1 MCILPLLVTGC
12 TRNSEDTNVPDVSI
26 VQPAGGDV
34 YAQYESSVNERPS
47 ANSYTITATNSYDMH
62 YSDDTMSA
70 YDMDEVFSF
79 DGQTAHLSQNIDAN
93 GLRQSFDGYY
103 YDGRLY
109 NTYNNITYY
118 EDMSFEQL
126 EENMLV
132 PVEPAVFPKD
142 MIEDIRGGVD
152 TDGNTSY
159 VITISQD
166 YRQELFQERYDQ
178 YGLDTYDG
186 FVVNSGIITV
196 SFDSDGHF
204 VGESAAFD
212 TEVTY
217 SSEVIQ
223 VIYESKVS
231 VVNINS
237 TTVTL
242 SDEQKREQASYV
254 SFEEIN
260 TDSIET
266 LTSDDDSSE
275 DTVTDTF
282 KKRLVNRLNYEVKDD
297 GTYYSSFNNDNESY
311 MVDFDNHIFEYSNR
325 TIHYIYNW
333 KSDTG
338 QMGACSL
345 DFTNG
350 VESNDCEDSTL
361 EAIRDVKSWL
371 EMELYYCGLTLEDL
385 QSEA

>member
-1 MCILPLLVTGC
+1 MCILPLFVTGC
-12 TRNSEDTNVPDVSI
+12 TKNNEQPLPSAVAI
-26 VQPAGGDV
+26 VQPVSGDV
-34 YAQYESSVNERPS
+34 YTQYESAVENRS
-47 ANSYTITATNSYDMH
+47 AADSYTITVNNSYNMH

-70 YDMDEVFSF
+70 YDMDEVLQW
-79 DGQTAHLSQNIDAN
+79 DGETAHLFQNIDSN

-103 YDGRLY
+103 YGGRLY

-132 PVEPAVFPKD
+132 PVEPIVFPED
-142 MIEDIRGGVD
+142 MIEDIKGGRD
-152 TDGNTSY
+152 EDGNMSY
-159 VITISQD
+159 VITLKEE
-166 YRQELFQERYDQ
+166 YRADQFKERYDQ
-178 YGLDTYDG
+178 YGLDAYDG
-186 FVVNSGIITV
+186 FVVKEGKITV
-196 SFDSDGHF
+196 SFDEDGHF
-204 VGESAAFD
+204 VKEHAVFD
-212 TEVTY
+212 TEVTL
-217 SSEVIQ
+217 SSEVVQ
-223 VIYESKVS
+223 VIYESDVN
-231 VVNINS
+231 VVNINE
-237 TTVTL
+237 TTVSL
-242 SDEQKREQASYV
+242 SDEQRNEQAAYV
-254 SFEEIN
+254 SFEDID

-266 LTSDDDSSE
+266 LTSDDDSME

-282 KKRLVNRLNYEVKDD
+282 KKRLVNRLNYEEQED
-297 GTYYSSFNNDNESY
+297 GTYLSSFNQDNESY

-350 VESNDCEDSTL
+350 VESSDCQDSTL

-371 EMELYYCGLTLEDL
+371 EMELYYCGLSLEGL

>member
-12 TRNSEDTNVPDVSI
+12 TRNNEEQNEPAVTI
-26 VQPAGGDV
+26 VQPASGDV
-34 YAQYESSVNERPS
+34 YEQYESAVNNRTVPD
-47 ANSYTITATNSYDMH
+47 SYTITVTNHYDMH

-70 YDMDEVFSF
+70 YDMDEVFQW
-79 DGQTAHLSQNIDAN
+79 DGETAHLLQNIDSN
-93 GLRQSFDGYY
+93 GLRQFFDGYY

-118 EDMSFEQL
+118 EDMSFEEL
-126 EENMLV
+126 EQNMLV
-132 PVEPAVFPKD
+132 PVEPAVFPED
-142 MIEDIRGGVD
+142 MIEDIRGGED

-159 VITISQD
+159 ILTLTKD

-178 YGLDTYDG
+178 YGLDAYDN
-186 FVVNSGIITV
+186 FVVNSGSVTV
-196 SFDSDGHF
+196 TFDTDGHF
-204 VGESAAFD
+204 VGEHAVFE
-212 TEVTY
+212 TEVTL
-217 SSEVIQ
+217 SSEVVE
-223 VIYESKVS
+223 VIYESDVS
-231 VVNINS
+231 VVNIDE
-237 TTVTL
+237 TAVTI
-242 SDEQKREQASYV
+242 SDEQKEEQASYV
-254 SFEEIN
+254 SFEEID
-260 TDSIET
+260 TDSIQT
-266 LTSDDDSSE
+266 LTSDDDSME

-282 KKRLVNRLNYEVKDD
+282 KKRLVNRLNYEVQDD
-297 GTYYSSFNNDNESY
+297 GTYLSSFNNDNESY

-325 TIHYIYNW
+325 SIHYIYNW

-350 VESNDCEDSTL
+350 VEATDCEDSTL